1 MSELGEPRPVGEGGV
16 EPKPVSELGEPR
28 PTGEG
33 GVEPKPVSER
43 GEPKLEH
50 DSGDPRPEGEFG
62 ETETIEEVG
71 GSWREDSCLERWVAL
86 NVLKS
91 AVAGCLR

>member
-33 GVEPKPVSER
+33 G

-71 GSWREDSCLERWVAL
+71 RSWREDSSLERWVAL

>member
-33 GVEPKPVSER
+33 G

-71 GSWREDSCLERWVAL
+71 GLWREDSSLERWVAL